1 MVLRELP
8 AGPLRNPPAPISDKL
23 LHSDAPRRPMALSY
37 PNDCRYADSHEYARA
52 EGELVRIGI
61 TAFAVD
67 QLGDIV
73 FVELPEPGAS
83 LSQGSSFGTVE
94 SVKAVEEVIAPISG
108 VIEARNEAVLASPE
122 ELQNDPYGEGWL
134 LLVRPS
140 DPTQL
145 QGLMDAATYSVK
157 VDGH

>member
-1 MVLRELP
+1 
-8 AGPLRNPPAPISDKL
+8 
-23 LHSDAPRRPMALSY
+23 MALSY
-37 PNDCRYADSHEYARA
+37 PDDCRYADSHEYARV

-61 TAFAVD
+61 SAFAVD

-73 FVELPEPGAS
+73 FVELPELGAS
-83 LSQGSSFGTVE
+83 LSQGSSFGSVE

-108 VIEARNEAVLASPE
+108 AIEARNEAVLASPE

-140 DPTQL
+140 DPAQL
-145 QGLMDAATYSVK
+145 EGLMDAATYSAK

>member
-1 MVLRELP
+1 
-8 AGPLRNPPAPISDKL
+8 
-23 LHSDAPRRPMALSY
+23 MALHY
-37 PNDCRYADSHEYARA
+37 PDDCRYADSHETVRR
-52 EGELVRIGI
+52 EGDLVRIGLS
-61 TAFAVD
+61 AFAID

-108 VIEARNEAVLASPE
+108 TVEARNDAVLASPE

-134 LLVRPS
+134 VLVRPS
-140 DPTQL
+140 DPAQID
-145 QGLMDAATYSVK
+145 GLMDAATYGAK

>member
-1 MVLRELP
+1 
-8 AGPLRNPPAPISDKL
+8 
-23 LHSDAPRRPMALSY
+23 MALSY
-37 PNDCRYADSHEYARA
+37 PDDCRYADSHEYVRA
-52 EGELVRIGI
+52 EGELMRIGI
-61 TAFAVD
+61 SAFAVD

-73 FVELPEPGAS
+73 FVELPDVGAA
-83 LSQGSSFGTVE
+83 LSQGSSFGSVE

-108 VIEARNEAVLASPE
+108 TIEARNEAVLASPE

-140 DPTQL
+140 DPAQL
-145 QGLMDAATYSVK
+145 QGLMDATTYSAQ